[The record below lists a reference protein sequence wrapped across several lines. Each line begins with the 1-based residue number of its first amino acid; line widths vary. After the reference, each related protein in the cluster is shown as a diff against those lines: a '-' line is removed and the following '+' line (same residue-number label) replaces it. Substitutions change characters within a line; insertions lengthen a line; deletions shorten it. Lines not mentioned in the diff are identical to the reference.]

1 MPLGQL
7 RTAQHDV
14 AEKGPCPNY
23 TQVTGGPSIPEPRK
37 RCCASKFK
45 DMGSRSTHAETNVGS
60 RCEAARALL
69 LAAAV
74 AAWSLSTLAEEKAP
88 DTQLVR
94 RALAA
99 ELHNAPNG
107 QHLMRYR
114 LRKSS
119 PRLTTTKEIV
129 ETRDGAVARL
139 VAVNDKPLTAVDDQK
154 EQDRLSGLLADPGK
168 QRNRKQSQDADMNR
182 VLKVL
187 RVLPDAFL
195 YTYAGT
201 IQGPSGRV
209 EKFTFVPNPKFDPP
223 DLETQVLTAMT
234 GEIWIDP
241 VQERVTRLDGRL
253 SHDVDYGWGLLARLY
268 KGGWITIDQADVGG
282 KQWRIVRFQMSMNG
296 RVLFK
301 TKSFDTIEEQSRFAP
316 IPAGLGYAQA
326 IDILRGAQV
335 KQELAGSH

>member
-1 MPLGQL
+1 MSSGWAQWKNAAGRRCGAM
-7 RTAQHDV
+7 RT
-14 AEKGPCPNY
+14 
-23 TQVTGGPSIPEPRK
+23 
-37 RCCASKFK
+37 
-45 DMGSRSTHAETNVGS
+45 
-60 RCEAARALL
+60 LL

-74 AAWSLSTLAEEKAP
+74 AALSAGAVAEDKAP
-88 DTQLVR
+88 DAQLVR

-99 ELHNAPNG
+99 ELHNAPIG
-107 QHLMRYR
+107 QHPMRYR

-119 PRLTTTKEIV
+119 PRLATTKDIV

-139 VAVNDKPLTAVDDQK
+139 IAVNDKPLNTADEQK

-168 QRNRKQSQDADMNR
+168 QRNRKQSQDADMSR

-195 YTYAGT
+195 YTYSGT
-201 IQGPSGRV
+201 TQTAVGRV

-223 DLETQVLTAMT
+223 DLESQVLTAMT

-241 VQERVTRLDGRL
+241 VQERVTRLEGSL
-253 SHDVDYGWGLLARLY
+253 SHDVDYGWGLLGRLY
-268 KGGWITIDQADVGG
+268 KGGWITIDQADVGS

-301 TKSFDTIEEQSRFAP
+301 TRSFDTTEE
-316 IPAGLGYAQA
+316 
-326 IDILRGAQV
+326 
-335 KQELAGSH
+335 E